1 MSPQLLEI
9 SIKEIEGIPI
19 ILLKGDL
26 TMKCEEILTKT
37 VEVYAPKTQYK
48 IILDFENVTSV
59 NSTGLAI
66 LIGIYMIL
74 EEEGGEPTTDSIQK
88 QFDEN
93 AAALKKSVEGESKIR
108 IAGMQRRIDKLE
120 ANQMRAQLPGN
131 FLTKP
136 LVKSF
141 DDHLAEW
148 YPDMKTKDA
157 LDFHLKMVSESIHG
171 TKFPSGEAPST
182 EGMMKSMV
190 RLH

>member
-74 EEEGGEPTTDSIQK
+74 EEEGGGIAIV
-88 QFDEN
+88 N
-93 AAALKKSVEGESKIR
+93 AIESFFEIFE
-108 IAGMQRRIDKLE
+108 IVGLTHYVTFHNTYEE
-120 ANQMRAQLPGN
+120 AIKELGLSNN
-131 FLTKP
+131 
-136 LVKSF
+136 
-141 DDHLAEW
+141 
-148 YPDMKTKDA
+148 
-157 LDFHLKMVSESIHG
+157 
-171 TKFPSGEAPST
+171 
-182 EGMMKSMV
+182 
-190 RLH
+190 